1 MMFFQMVSLGA
12 QPVLLSGSMTARIR
26 YHWYPLPILSLKK
39 ANAVAIATAA
49 AETAP
54 RIYFQLRPAANIMQ
68 QPMMA

>member
-1 MMFFQMVSLGA
+1 M
-12 QPVLLSGSMTARIR
+12 R